1 MRRPLRAGRAD
12 HWWQGIWGYLRP
24 SPITTVD
31 SFRTF
36 LGQRAALIAQKCAID
51 YCRGKTGLS
60 SFALFTE
67 DTFIKALTICRWEAY
82 AAVLADLLILS
93 EGYLRPHTAPSA
105 HTQLCEAIQRLYPAL
120 LLSQEQPEH
129 RLEGWSDVI
138 ESFGERLAAAS
149 AAPPRPTVDVAD
161 HSARRL
167 FDTLPIHASMRQL
180 DEEVVF
186 GAVRFR
192 MVAVSQEM
200 QRRVDAAAV
209 AKELLSGVAP

>member
-1 MRRPLRAGRAD
+1 MAGGWWRRIRD
-12 HWWQGIWGYLRP
+12 YLRP
-24 SPITTVD
+24 PPIATVD

-60 SFALFTE
+60 SYALFTE
-67 DTFIKALTICRWEAY
+67 DTFIKALAICRWEAY
-82 AAVLADLLILS
+82 AAVLADLLIVS
-93 EGYLRPHTAPSA
+93 EGYLRPHTAPEA
-105 HTQLCEAIQRLYPAL
+105 HTQLCEGLRRLYPAVL
-120 LLSQEQPEH
+120 LAQEPPEH
-129 RLEGWSDVI
+129 RREGWNDVI
-138 ESFGERLAAAS
+138 ESFGERLAKAGTS
-149 AAPPRPTVDVAD
+149 PPRPTVEVAD

-209 AKELLSGVAP
+209 AKELSGGAAP